1 MVKDPKKLVYIAGK
15 IIDFNKQQK
24 GKGHPLD
31 FTTCIKLARQ
41 QILQIFPI
49 ALALV
54 KTVSTSEKSLNEI
67 RQIIYS
73 LCQIKETTEKVYNN
87 INL

>member
-1 MVKDPKKLVYIAGK
+1 MVKNLKKLVYIAGK
-15 IIDFNKQQK
+15 IIYFNKQQK
-24 GKGHPLD
+24 SKGHPLD
-31 FTTCIKLARQ
+31 FTTCIKLTRQ
-41 QILQIFPI
+41 QMLQIFSI

-54 KTVSTSEKSLNEI
+54 KAVRTSEKWLNEI

>member
-1 MVKDPKKLVYIAGK
+1 MIVKYLGVSLINLRNSIDGK
-15 IIDFNKQQK
+15 RS
-24 GKGHPLD
+24 D
-31 FTTCIKLARQ
+31 FTTCIKLVRQ
-41 QILQIFPI
+41 QMLQIFPI

-73 LCQIKETTEKVYNN
+73 SCQIKETTEKVYNN